1 VFSAAAAFTEKHH
14 CHVFGYG
21 LNINYCLWDPW
32 TYVVKPQDNQKQ
44 LEVAFLCWVANCVYK
59 HIKQRRGRRR
69 IEIEHSGEQLSQLTT
84 GFRHFHRQPL
94 LFPFSFSFSFY
105 ILYCSRCMWTV
116 ESSSSPAFVVFT
128 ASHCSSS
135 SPSPLSSAFFTAHVN
150 SREWINLLFTI
161 HFACEQWRA
170 AHRWSPSFPS
180 STATLSLPFLLLLRL
195 LHSPL
200 FTWTMENASTV
211 MAEPC
216 PVQT

>member
-1 VFSAAAAFTEKHH
+1 
-14 CHVFGYG
+14 
-21 LNINYCLWDPW
+21 
-32 TYVVKPQDNQKQ
+32 
-44 LEVAFLCWVANCVYK
+44 
-59 HIKQRRGRRR
+59 
-69 IEIEHSGEQLSQLTT
+69 
-84 GFRHFHRQPL
+84 
-94 LFPFSFSFSFY
+94 
-105 ILYCSRCMWTV
+105 
-116 ESSSSPAFVVFT
+116 
-128 ASHCSSS
+128 
-135 SPSPLSSAFFTAHVN
+135 LSSAFFTAHVN